1 MADLFASGRLVDF
14 ILVVVVLE
22 AAALLLYWRY
32 ARRGIAPLDLLPN
45 LCAGA
50 FLLLAL
56 RITLGGGG
64 WMIGLRL
71 PCGRRGGASDR
82 CQPAMARVTPAE
94 RVAPIPRNYFLSEN
108 LLM

>member
-1 MADLFASGRLVDF
+1 MADLFASGHLVDF

-22 AAALLLYWRY
+22 ASALLLYWAG

-56 RITLGGGG
+56 RATLAGSGG
-64 WMIGLRL
+64 MIASLCLSAAGLAHL
-71 PCGRRGGASDR
+71 TDVYRRWR
-82 CQPAMARVTPAE
+82 K
-94 RVAPIPRNYFLSEN
+94 
-108 LLM
+108 

>member
-1 MADLFASGRLVDF
+1 MANLFASGRLVDF

-22 AAALLLYWRY
+22 AAFLLLYWSR

-56 RITLGGGG
+56 RVTLAGGG
-64 WMIGLRL
+64 WLMVSLCLSAAGLAHL
-71 PCGRRGGASDR
+71 IDVYRRWR
-82 CQPAMARVTPAE
+82 K
-94 RVAPIPRNYFLSEN
+94 
-108 LLM
+108 

>member
-22 AAALLLYWRY
+22 AVTLLLYW
-32 ARRGIAPLDLLPN
+32 ARAGRGVAPLDLLPN

-56 RITLGGGG
+56 RVTLAGSG
-64 WMIGLRL
+64 WMIASLYLSAAGLAHL
-71 PCGRRGGASDR
+71 TDVYRRWR
-82 CQPAMARVTPAE
+82 K
-94 RVAPIPRNYFLSEN
+94 
-108 LLM
+108 

>member
-22 AAALLLYWRY
+22 ASALLLYWVR

-45 LCAGA
+45 LFAGA

-56 RITLGGGG
+56 RATLAGSD
-64 WMIGLRL
+64 WMIVSLCLSAAGLAHL
-71 PCGRRGGASDR
+71 CDVYRRWR
-82 CQPAMARVTPAE
+82 K
-94 RVAPIPRNYFLSEN
+94 
-108 LLM
+108 

>member
-22 AAALLLYWRY
+22 ASALLLYWAR

-56 RITLGGGG
+56 RATLAGSG
-64 WMIGLRL
+64 WMIASLCLSAAGLAHL
-71 PCGRRGGASDR
+71 IDVYRRWR
-82 CQPAMARVTPAE
+82 K
-94 RVAPIPRNYFLSEN
+94 
-108 LLM
+108 

>member
-22 AAALLLYWRY
+22 AAVLLLYWAG

-56 RITLGGGG
+56 RATLAGSG
-64 WMIGLRL
+64 WMIASLCLSAAGLAHL
-71 PCGRRGGASDR
+71 IDVYRRWR
-82 CQPAMARVTPAE
+82 K
-94 RVAPIPRNYFLSEN
+94 
-108 LLM
+108 